1 MLGDV
6 NRVKHSP
13 LDIVLSAISNW
24 VNKYRQLTAV
34 DNEFGYCTHDDVR
47 QIAKDLGVPPTELRA
62 LASKGPGAA
71 DLLQKMLIALS
82 VDPEALAKANPAVMR
97 DLQRLCITCS
107 HKGRCEH
114 ELAQGTAG
122 EHYHEF
128 CPNAFT
134 LDALFQVKASSSR
147 H

>member
-1 MLGDV
+1 MPGDV
-6 NRVKHSP
+6 NQAKHSP

-24 VNKYRQLTAV
+24 VTKYRQLTGA
-34 DNEFGYCTHDDVR
+34 DNEFGYCTPDDVR

-71 DLLQKMLIALS
+71 DLLEKMLIALC

-134 LDALFQVKASSSR
+134 LDALFQVKAPASR